1 MINNVRILLIIER
14 LPNRV
19 YWGCTMGA
27 QIRKKKNNGQEKKK
41 RKNKK
46 NEKKPHSVQRVCKK
60 KDLGLVW
67 FFFFFIT
74 QFPSLITLN
83 TTPVWHPSLSYHHSI
98 FFTLFVS
105 PILVTQCSFFFSSQ
119 YPKTEPERKKRKKK
133 PRSPEPNEKKNKE
146 NKKEDT

>member
-14 LPNRV
+14 LPNQV

-67 FFFFFIT
+67 FFFFS
-74 QFPSLITLN
+74 SLN
-83 TTPVWHPSLSYHHSI
+83 FRHSSL
-98 FFTLFVS
+98 
-105 PILVTQCSFFFSSQ
+105 
-119 YPKTEPERKKRKKK
+119 
-133 PRSPEPNEKKNKE
+133 
-146 NKKEDT
+146 

>member
-74 QFPSLITLN
+74 QFPLLITLN

-98 FFTLFVS
+98 FFTLIVG
-105 PILVTQCSFFFSSQ
+105 PILVTRYSLFFFFFSNQ
-119 YPKTEPERKKRKKK
+119 YPETRTRKEKKK
-133 PRSPEPNEKKNKE
+133 KKSKN
-146 NKKEDT
+146 T

>member
-27 QIRKKKNNGQEKKK
+27 QVRKQNNGQEKKK

-46 NEKKPHSVQRVCKK
+46 NEKTPHSIQRVCKK

-67 FFFFFIT
+67 FVSFHH
-74 QFPSLITLN
+74 LISVTHHFKYYTCL
-83 TTPVWHPSLSYHHSI
+83 TPSLSYHYSI
-98 FFTLFVS
+98 FFTLIVDPYLSLGAVIFF
-105 PILVTQCSFFFSSQ
+105 IFYFQLVPRN
-119 YPKTEPERKKRKKK
+119 PKQ
-133 PRSPEPNEKKNKE
+133 
-146 NKKEDT
+146 